1 MKLTVEGRPTPAGPV
16 GGMQGLQAGPQSMNV
31 ATHRD
36 ESIFSAATRFD
47 APLYNIGGQAPT
59 ASNMGSVKYSE
70 PLQQDILVQRNGA
83 EILTAFE
90 ANPYTQSLQS
100 TG

>member
-1 MKLTVEGRPTPAGPV
+1 
-16 GGMQGLQAGPQSMNV
+16 
-31 ATHRD
+31 
-36 ESIFSAATRFD
+36 
-47 APLYNIGGQAPT
+47 
-59 ASNMGSVKYSE
+59 MGSVKYSE

-83 EILTAFE
+83 EILKAFE